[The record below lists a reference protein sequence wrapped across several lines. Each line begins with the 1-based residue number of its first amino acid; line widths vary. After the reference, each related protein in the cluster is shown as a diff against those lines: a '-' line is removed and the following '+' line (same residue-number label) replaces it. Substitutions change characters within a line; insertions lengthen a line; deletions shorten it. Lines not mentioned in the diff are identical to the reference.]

1 MSDKL
6 KDNWRFTYIGD
17 REWIIDNYF
26 SFDPEIRIIDALDNN
41 DVERFNSVMTVE
53 IPSELHDY
61 IESLPER
68 YQAIIWNYYF
78 EGKTLEAIGQ
88 ERGFSKQYA
97 HQQLC
102 KAIQLLKNLFKENK

>member
-41 DVERFNSVMTVE
+41 DVERFNSVMTVD

-61 IESLPER
+61 VESLPER
-68 YQAIIWNYYF
+68 YSTIVWDFYF
-78 EGKTLEAIGQ
+78 EGKTLEAIGK
-88 ERGFSKQYA
+88 ERGYSKQYA